1 MLVTGGA
8 GFIGSHVVD
17 ALFDAQVSSVVVV
30 DTFFLGR
37 ETNLSQAQAVHEA
50 SLHVYREDAGDRGA
64 MTTICE
70 RHRPSVVINM
80 ATKALLYSF
89 FNPAGAFGVNV
100 EVATN
105 LAELL
110 RAGSFERLVH
120 VSSSEVYGTA
130 RTTLMSEDHPMV
142 PETSYAA
149 GKAAADLLLT
159 SYVRMFDLDIVTARP
174 FNNYGPRQ
182 NEGTFAAIVPAT
194 LRRISNGQPPLIEGS
209 GSQTRDFMYVGDTAE
224 CIVRIAAHGDLRG
237 VTLNLGTGQETS
249 IRELVTTLCQVT
261 SFEGEIEYGPERPA
275 DVRRHRADVTRAE
288 ELLGTM
294 PRTDLAVGLQRTYDW
309 YVGASLATS

>member
-1 MLVTGGA
+1 VA
-8 GFIGSHVVD
+8 
-17 ALFDAQVSSVVVV
+17 SVVVV
-30 DTFFLGR
+30 DNFFLGR
-37 ETNLSQAQAVHEA
+37 EANLLQAQGAHGD
-50 SLHVYREDAGDRGA
+50 SLHIYREDAGDRGA
-64 MTTICE
+64 MTAICE

-89 FNPAGAFGVNV
+89 FNPVGAFEINV
-100 EVATN
+100 EVAAN

-110 RAGSFERLVH
+110 RAGLFDRLVH

-130 RTTLMSEDHPMV
+130 RAAVMAEDHPMT

-149 GKAAADLLLT
+149 GKAAADLLLN
-159 SYVRMFDLDIVTARP
+159 SYVRMFDLDIITARP

-194 LRRISNGQPPLIEGS
+194 LRRISHGDSPVIEGD

-224 CIVRIAAHGDLRG
+224 SIVRMAAHDGLRG
-237 VTLNLGTGQETS
+237 LTLNLGTGRETS
-249 IRELVTTLCQVT
+249 ILELITTLCEVVG
-261 SFEGEIEYGPERPA
+261 FDGEPEFAPERPA

-288 ELLGTM
+288 QLLGAM